1 MEPLNQE
8 ERSKA
13 MIRFMVF
20 FSVTLMLTVFA
31 FYFDVMTRNK
41 SAEINREKLK
51 RYTNSEK
58 ELDRLMVYYGKTK
71 ESIARIQFDNNKTGA
86 HELLY
91 KSVSDTI
98 DNLKTDDPFLTPATN
113 ALRQCLQE
121 LAINQRNTAEAIK
134 QGETMSK
141 KDADIKSLK
150 ADVERLE
157 EQLAA
162 KDEALD
168 KCNSSK

>member
-31 FYFDVMTRNK
+31 FYFDVLTRNK

-58 ELDRLMVYYGKTK
+58 ELDRLMIYYGKTK
-71 ESIARIQFDNNKTGA
+71 ESIARIQFDKNKTGA

-91 KSVSDTI
+91 SAVKDTL
-98 DNLKTDDPFLTPATN
+98 DKFKTDDPFLAPATD
-113 ALRQCLQE
+113 ALRMCLQE
-121 LAINQRNTAEAIK
+121 LAINQRNAAEAIK

-141 KDADIKSLK
+141 KDAEIKSLK
-150 ADVERLE
+150 DEIGLLE

>member
-8 ERSKA
+8 ERNKA

-20 FSVTLMLTVFA
+20 FSVTLVLTVFA

-71 ESIARIQFDNNKTGA
+71 ESIARIQFDTNKTWA
-86 HELLY
+86 QELL
-91 KSVSDTI
+91 
-98 DNLKTDDPFLTPATN
+98 
-113 ALRQCLQE
+113 
-121 LAINQRNTAEAIK
+121 
-134 QGETMSK
+134 
-141 KDADIKSLK
+141 
-150 ADVERLE
+150 
-157 EQLAA
+157 
-162 KDEALD
+162 
-168 KCNSSK
+168 